1 MHAGEFGQMM
11 HFHLWRWRE
20 SIKSLSLFGGEA
32 VWKICTYNTFTFNFC
47 QATSKFT
54 VRKNYSDE
62 KFTFCQSRS
71 KLTERK
77 NCFDETFTLYEK
89 VILMTLSLSLSAQQ
103 GAEKLYEKSDSDD
116 RCQLS
121 LGQGRRAITPANL
134 NNAHSNCNL
143 FKCICKILVI
153 YVKCTS
159 LPKTSQEANAP
170 GLDLKIEKIWQIK
183 KKEFYIIKT
192 KIYIKQ

>member
-1 MHAGEFGQMM
+1 MHASEFGQMM

-71 KLTERK
+71 KLTARK
-77 NCFDETFTLYEK
+77 SCFDETFTLYEK
-89 VILMTLSLSLSAQQ
+89 FILMTLSLSVKDGAKIAVWKRYFDDTFTFCQRWSKDSCMKKVFWWHFHFLSMMDQ
-103 GAEKLYEKSDSDD
+103 
-116 RCQLS
+116 R
-121 LGQGRRAITPANL
+121 
-134 NNAHSNCNL
+134 
-143 FKCICKILVI
+143 
-153 YVKCTS
+153 
-159 LPKTSQEANAP
+159 
-170 GLDLKIEKIWQIK
+170 
-183 KKEFYIIKT
+183 
-192 KIYIKQ
+192 